1 MQKLIDEIN
10 TELDVFNFII
20 SDEGMSVIY
29 LIAETCISELQKQ
42 IDMIEC
48 NEPIRLLEE
57 NKEKQKNMFIAQL
70 TNDNPNVDKVLA
82 RYFI

>member
-1 MQKLIDEIN
+1 
-10 TELDVFNFII
+10 
-20 SDEGMSVIY
+20 
-29 LIAETCISELQKQ
+29 
-42 IDMIEC
+42 MIEW

-82 RYFI
+82 RYFIQRYAELC

>member
-1 MQKLIDEIN
+1 ME
-10 TELDVFNFII
+10 EW
-20 SDEGMSVIY
+20 
-29 LIAETCISELQKQ
+29 
-42 IDMIEC
+42 

-82 RYFI
+82 RYFIQRYAELC